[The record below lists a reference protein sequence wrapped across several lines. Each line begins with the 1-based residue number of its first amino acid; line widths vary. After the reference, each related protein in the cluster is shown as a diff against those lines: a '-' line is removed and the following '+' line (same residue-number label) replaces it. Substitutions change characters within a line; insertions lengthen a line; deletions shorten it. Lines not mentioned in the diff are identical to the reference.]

1 MCVRIVSV
9 LCTCLFNSCAVLIG
23 VGFWMEDTAAIL
35 VLGLE
40 VGLLETL
47 DRSWIRQGILLIPC
61 FPEER
66 QS

>member
-1 MCVRIVSV
+1 
-9 LCTCLFNSCAVLIG
+9 
-23 VGFWMEDTAAIL
+23 MEDTAAIL

-47 DRSWIRQGILLIPC
+47 DRSWIRQGIPLIPC